1 MLAERWTALLR
12 TGEPGAVAAAY
23 ADVERRHR
31 EPHRRYHTL
40 DHVGAVVAWVD
51 RWADTVP
58 DPDAVVLAAFLH
70 DVVYDPRS
78 ATNEADSARTA
89 ATCCRRSGWGLTVST
104 KWPA

>member
-1 MLAERWTALLR
+1 M
-12 TGEPGAVAAAY
+12 
-23 ADVERRHR
+23 
-31 EPHRRYHTL
+31 
-40 DHVGAVVAWVD
+40 AWVD

-58 DPDAVVLAAFLH
+58 DPDTVVLAAFLH

-78 ATNEADSARTA
+78 ATSEADSARTA